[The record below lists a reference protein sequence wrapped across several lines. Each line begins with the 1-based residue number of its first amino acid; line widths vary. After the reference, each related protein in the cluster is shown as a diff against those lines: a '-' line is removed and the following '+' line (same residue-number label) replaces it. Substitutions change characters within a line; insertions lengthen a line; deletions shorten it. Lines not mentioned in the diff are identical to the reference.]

1 MAVTGSRRALLGAP
15 TNALAIC
22 RDISKSLRTADPRPD
37 IVSDSAVWQQLLLI
51 AADALGEDDSLF
63 GTLLGFRSC
72 GAALVQDE
80 RGNWRITH
88 GEMPLDDYERD
99 RTTWLM
105 SRRREIGELLR
116 RLASAIP
123 PGA

>member
-1 MAVTGSRRALLGAP
+1 MIAGTHLVSDADGV
-15 TNALAIC
+15 C
-22 RDISKSLRTADPRPD
+22 HDISKPARIDDPRPD
-37 IVSDSAVWQQLLLI
+37 LHADSGVWQQPLLI

-88 GEMPLDDYERD
+88 GEMPLDDYEHD

-105 SRRREIGELLR
+105 LRRREIGELLR
-116 RLASAIP
+116 RLASSP
-123 PGA
+123 PGAEGKAAW